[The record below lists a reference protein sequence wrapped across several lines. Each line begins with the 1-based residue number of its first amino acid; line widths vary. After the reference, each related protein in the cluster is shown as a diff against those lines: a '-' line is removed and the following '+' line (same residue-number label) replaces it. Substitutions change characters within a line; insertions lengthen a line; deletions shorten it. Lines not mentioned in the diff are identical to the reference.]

1 MNHQAAFAGV
11 DALAWMQ
18 AAGDYL
24 TDRCQRS
31 VLFWDVLRRRGN
43 NYLKHL
49 EAGQPPV
56 LIFDYEMVADG
67 RTFPRPVNYSMV
79 RILDRRET
87 VRRISARSRTT
98 DRRVTRLKTAAS
110 PEKIRPIVIIDP
122 RAGHGPGIGGFKLN
136 SQIGVA
142 LDFGYPVYFVLFY
155 RDPEPGQTFADV
167 HQAEI
172 QFLET
177 VARRHPRAPKPVVIG
192 NCQAGWAAALIGAQR
207 PDVTGPLVF
216 NGSPL
221 SYWGGVKGA
230 NPMRYRGALFGGAW
244 LTSLCCD
251 MGNGRFDGAHLVAG
265 FEDLNPANT
274 FWSKPYHLFANVDS
288 EATRFLEFEKW
299 WGGYFKLN
307 AKEIHFIVDSLFIGN
322 ELEQGRLRLDDGTQ
336 VNLKSFKAPI
346 FVFASGGDNITPP
359 PQALNWIYKVYGSAE
374 EIRRCGQVIV
384 YMVHENVGHL
394 GIFVSGTVAQK
405 EHREII
411 GSLEMIDYLS
421 PGLYEMV
428 IDGKPSLPWLD
439 DYQVR
444 FVQREM
450 QDILALDDGI
460 ENEAAFFQARAVSR
474 FNDYVYRNLA
484 RPWVQ
489 MMVTE
494 PLAEALRQIHPLRV
508 ANYGCS
514 YLNPGCW
521 PLPVLAKAVNAKRH
535 PVTDDNLF
543 VALEKGFSAA
553 VEVGL
558 NLFRDFRDLSQEF
571 WFRAVYDLTFSKNW
585 FAPSDSDP
593 FSALHQSDGSAPDR
607 VSLRQAAI
615 RGGFPEAL
623 VRIVIALI
631 RADQMVD
638 RRQFEAAVE
647 IVTAHPRLR
656 RLPPARYQA
665 MIKDQARILEN
676 DMKLALAGLPQ
687 LLPTR
692 QERLDALGM
701 ARRIVQAGLGQEA
714 ASSAMLDRLHA
725 ALGVAATVNAPKV
738 LDRAG
743 AWQ

>member
-1 MNHQAAFAGV
+1 MNCQGAFDG
-11 DALAWMQ
+11 LAWMQ
-18 AAGDYL
+18 EAGNYL

-31 VLFWDVLRRRGN
+31 VLFWDVLRRRGD

-67 RTFPRPVNYSMV
+67 RTFSRPVNYSMV
-79 RILDRRET
+79 RILDRREKA
-87 VRRISARSRTT
+87 RRSSARSRSR
-98 DRRVTRLKTAAS
+98 DRRVTQLKTTSS
-110 PEKIRPIVIIDP
+110 PDKVRPIVIIDP
-122 RAGHGPGIGGFKLN
+122 RAGHGPGIGGFKIN

-142 LDFGYPVYFVLFY
+142 LDFGYPVYFILFY

-172 QFLET
+172 KFLET
-177 VARRHPRAPKPVVIG
+177 VARHHPRAPKPVVIG

-221 SYWGGVKGA
+221 SYWGGLKGA

-274 FWSKPYHLFANVDS
+274 LWSQPYHLYANLDW
-288 EATRFLEFEKW
+288 EAPRFLDFDKW
-299 WGGYFKLN
+299 WGGYFQLN
-307 AKEIHFIVDSLFIGN
+307 AQEIHFIVDSLFIGN

-336 VNLKSFKAPI
+336 INLKSFKAPI
-346 FVFASGGDNITPP
+346 FIFASGGDNITPP

-384 YMVHENVGHL
+384 YMVHEKVGHL

-450 QDILALDDGI
+450 EDILTLDDGI
-460 ENEAAFFQARAVSR
+460 EDEEAFFQARAVSR

-489 MMVTE
+489 MGVTE
-494 PLAEALRQIHPLRV
+494 PLAEALRQIHPLRI

-514 YLNPGCW
+514 HLNPWCW
-521 PLPVLAKAVNAKRH
+521 PLPVLAKAVNTNRH
-535 PVTDDNLF
+535 PVKDDNFF
-543 VALEKGFSAA
+543 VGLEKMFSFT

-558 NLFRDFRDLSQEF
+558 NLFRDLRDLSHEF
-571 WFRAVYDLTFSKNW
+571 WFRTIYDLTFSKTW
-585 FAPSDSDP
+585 FVPTGSAT
-593 FSALHQSDGSAPDR
+593 FSAPGRSDASAPDS
-607 VSLRQAAI
+607 VSVRQAEV
-615 RGGFPEAL
+615 RWGFPEAL

-638 RRQFEAAVE
+638 RRQFEAAVD
-647 IVTAHPRLR
+647 IVKTHPRLR
-656 RLPPARYQA
+656 RLPPGRYQA
-665 MIKDQARILEN
+665 IIKQQARILES
-676 DMKLALAGLPQ
+676 DMNLALAGLPQ

-692 QERLDALGM
+692 QERLEALRM
-701 ARRIVQAGLGQEA
+701 ARHIVRAGVGDAA

-725 ALGVAATVNAPKV
+725 ALGVPVAANAP
-738 LDRAG
+738 G
-743 AWQ
+743 A

>member
-1 MNHQAAFAGV
+1 MNSQAFFAGF
-11 DALAWMQ
+11 DGLAWMQ
-18 AAGDYL
+18 EAGSYL

-67 RTFPRPVNYSMV
+67 RTFSHPVNYSMV
-79 RILDRRET
+79 RILDRRERK
-87 VRRISARSRTT
+87 RRISARSSK
-98 DRRVTRLKTAAS
+98 DRRVTRLQTAAAS
-110 PEKIRPIVIIDP
+110 DKVRPIVIIDP
-122 RAGHGPGIGGFKLN
+122 RAGHGPGIGGSKLN

-155 RDPEPGQTFADV
+155 RDPEPGQTIADV

-207 PDVTGPLVF
+207 PDVTGPMVL

-274 FWSKPYHLFANVDS
+274 LWSKPYHLFANVDS
-288 EATRFLEFEKW
+288 EATRFLDFEKW

-307 AKEIHFIVDSLFIGN
+307 AQEIHFIVDSLFIGN
-322 ELEQGRLRLDDGTQ
+322 ELEQGRLRLDDGTK

-405 EHREII
+405 EHRQII

-450 QDILALDDGI
+450 QDILTLDDGI
-460 ENEAAFFQARAVSR
+460 EDEGAFFQARAVSR
-474 FNDYVYRNLA
+474 FNDWMYRNMV
-484 RPWVQ
+484 RPLVQ
-489 MMVTE
+489 MTVTE
-494 PLAEALRQIHPLRV
+494 PLAEGLRQIHPLRI

-514 YLNPGCW
+514 YLNPWCW
-521 PLPVLAKAVNAKRH
+521 PLPMLAQAVNTNRH
-535 PVTDDNLF
+535 RVKDDNFF
-543 VALEKGFSAA
+543 VGLEKMFSSS

-558 NLFRDFRDLSQEF
+558 NLFRDLRDLSHEF
-571 WFRAVYDLTFSKNW
+571 WFRAIYDLSFSKTW
-585 FAPSDSDP
+585 FVPTDSGAASAPG
-593 FSALHQSDGSAPDR
+593 QSDALAPDR
-607 VSLRQAAI
+607 VSVRQAAI
-615 RGGFPEAL
+615 QGGFPEAL

-638 RRQFEAAVE
+638 RRQFEAAVD
-647 IVTAHPRLR
+647 IVKAHPRLR
-656 RLPPARYQA
+656 RLPPGRYQA
-665 MIKDQARILEN
+665 MIKQQARILES

-687 LLPTR
+687 LLPTG
-692 QERLDALGM
+692 QERIDALAM
-701 ARRIVQAGLGQEA
+701 ARRIVGAGLGQAA

-725 ALGVAATVNAPKV
+725 ALGVPTDASAAKV
-738 LDRAG
+738 LDRAVVP
-743 AWQ
+743 Q